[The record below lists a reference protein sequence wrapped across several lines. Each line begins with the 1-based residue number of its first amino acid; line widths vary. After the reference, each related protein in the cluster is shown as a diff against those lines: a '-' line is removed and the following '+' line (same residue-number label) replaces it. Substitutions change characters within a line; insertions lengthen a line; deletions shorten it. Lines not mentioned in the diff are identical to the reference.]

1 MNRNNAPNFGKR
13 PTARLQRSCCMLAAI
28 IGIFLVTVGPAQAD
42 PIQLNRVVQTLKT
55 VQGTTD
61 IHLTLITQDPVS
73 SAAKT
78 IAPTTGPG
86 GVSGIGS
93 GDPKLD
99 TLLSGFPIVSQS
111 VDLGVDDISDEGEVD
126 GTICDC
132 GEILIAGGGFPKWPL
147 LFLAAV
153 PIAFIPDCDDCEQ
166 TEPTP
171 TPTPTPPSGP
181 SPTPTPTPEPAS
193 LLIFGT
199 GLVAFGAGLRRRYNK
214 AKLGSKKQTEEEQL

>member
-1 MNRNNAPNFGKR
+1 MNRIYAPNFGKR
-13 PTARLQRSCCMLAAI
+13 PTAGLRRFCCMLAVFF
-28 IGIFLVTVGPAQAD
+28 GIFQVTIGPAKAD
-42 PIQLNRVVQTLKT
+42 PIPVNRVVQTIKT

-61 IHLTLITQDPVS
+61 LHLTLITQDPLLS
-73 SAAKT
+73 GTKT
-78 IAPTTGPG
+78 TAPTTGPG
-86 GVSGIGS
+86 AGIGS
-93 GDPKLD
+93 NDPKLD
-99 TLLSGFPIVSQS
+99 ALLSGFPIVPPS
-111 VDLGVDDISDEGEVD
+111 VNLGVDDISEEGEVD

>member
-61 IHLTLITQDPVS
+61 IHLTLISQDPVS
-73 SAAKT
+73 SGAKT

-93 GDPKLD
+93 SDPKLD
-99 TLLSGFPIVSQS
+99 ALLSGFPIVSQS
-111 VDLGVDDISDEGEVD
+111 VNLGVDDISEEGEVD

-153 PIAFIPDCDDCEQ
+153 PIAFIPDKE
-166 TEPTP
+166 TESNPTP
-171 TPTPTPPSGP
+171 TPTPTPPSQP

-199 GLVAFGAGLRRRYNK
+199 GLVAACAGLRRRYNR
-214 AKLGSKKQTEEEQL
+214 AKLASQIQKSEEEQS